1 MTKMGLT
8 WQQTN
13 LNDYEK
19 LINCIGIATLCEAF
33 SHVIVFA
40 DNITYL

>member
-8 WQQTN
+8 WEQTN
-13 LNDYEK
+13 LNHYEK
-19 LINCIGIATLCEAF
+19 LINYIGIATLCEAF

-40 DNITYL
+40 DRITYI